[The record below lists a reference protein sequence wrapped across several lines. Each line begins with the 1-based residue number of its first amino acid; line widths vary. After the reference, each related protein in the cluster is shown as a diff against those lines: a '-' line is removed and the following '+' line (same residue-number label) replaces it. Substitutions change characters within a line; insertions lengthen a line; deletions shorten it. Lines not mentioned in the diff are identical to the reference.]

1 MNYFKKPVDEEGSR
15 VANPAAD
22 KGIAIVTLP
31 DIRWQRRDIKTV
43 QLLASSLAK
52 QTAKDMGVDDAW
64 LVEDGMI
71 TEGTSNN
78 AFIVTEDGTIVT
90 RGLSNSILHGITRKA
105 VLKVANE
112 LGLTLVERS
121 FTPEEAYD
129 AVEAFSTSASSFVMP
144 IIKIDDHILGNG
156 VPGPVSQ
163 KLRAA
168 YIAEAKANAE

>member
-1 MNYFKKPVDEEGSR
+1 M
-15 VANPAAD
+15 
-22 KGIAIVTLP
+22 
-31 DIRWQRRDIKTV
+31 
-43 QLLASSLAK
+43 
-52 QTAKDMGVDDAW
+52 
-64 LVEDGMI
+64 
-71 TEGTSNN
+71 
-78 AFIVTEDGTIVT
+78 
-90 RGLSNSILHGITRKA
+90 
-105 VLKVANE
+105 ANE